1 MKITAKRR
9 ASFEL
14 GTAGLGFASS
24 EARLAISFP
33 RTAQPRATD
42 YVAEPT
48 LAFAEVQS

>member
-24 EARLAISFP
+24 EARLAIRFP
-33 RTAQPRATD
+33 GTAQLLATK
-42 YVAEPT
+42 YVATPI
-48 LAFAEVQS
+48 LAFGEVQS